1 MIKPLSQIIM
11 EPTRTEERILQ
22 AATEVFI
29 MKGYDGSTM
38 QEIANRASINKS
50 LLHYYY
56 RSKDKLFA
64 RVFSMVFHLFIPRFI
79 KIFESDKGLF
89 EKIEAFTGQYID
101 IILKNPYIPMFV
113 MRELA
118 NNPDRLAGVVRQL
131 GLNPEK
137 AFQSIREEI
146 DRGNIIEID
155 PRQLMVNVI
164 ALCIFPFAGKPM
176 LRAILFENDEKMYH
190 EFLEQRKTE
199 VSRFIINSI
208 RVS

>member
-1 MIKPLSQIIM
+1 M
-11 EPTRTEERILQ
+11 EQTSTEEKILQ

-56 RSKDKLFA
+56 RSKDKLFTK
-64 RVFSMVFHLFIPRFI
+64 VFSMVFHHLFIPKVI
-79 KIFESDKGLF
+79 KIFESDMSLF
-89 EKIEAFTGQYID
+89 EKIEAFTEQYID
-101 IILKNPYIPMFV
+101 TILKNPYIPMFV
-113 MRELA
+113 MRELT
-118 NNPDRLAGVVRQL
+118 NNPNRLAGLAKQL

-137 AFQSIREEI
+137 AYQSINDEI
-146 DRGNIIEID
+146 EKGTIRKIE
-155 PRQLMVNVI
+155 PRQLMVNII

-176 LRAILFENDEKMYH
+176 LKAILFDNEEQPYH
-190 EFLEQRKTE
+190 EFLKQRKKE
-199 VSRFIINSI
+199 VSGFVINSI

>member
-1 MIKPLSQIIM
+1 M
-11 EPTRTEERILQ
+11 EHTSTEEKILQ

-56 RSKDKLFA
+56 RSKDKLFTK
-64 RVFSMVFHLFIPRFI
+64 VFSMVFHHLFIPKVI
-79 KIFESDKGLF
+79 KIFESDMSLF
-89 EKIEAFTGQYID
+89 EKIEAFTEQYID
-101 IILKNPYIPMFV
+101 VILKNPYIPMFV
-113 MRELA
+113 MRELT
-118 NNPDRLAGVVRQL
+118 NNPNRLAGFAKQL

-137 AFQSIREEI
+137 AYQSIQKEI
-146 DRGNIIEID
+146 EKGNIRETE
-155 PRQLMVNVI
+155 PRQLMVNII

-176 LRAILFENDEKMYH
+176 LKAILFDNDEEHYH
-190 EFLEQRKTE
+190 AFLKQRKTE